1 MEVYWIRPMGIETLL
16 NILCWTPL
24 AKPIRAI
31 RLIKINRVARENY
44 DLKKIDRLINQIM
57 MQHGDLLS

>member
-1 MEVYWIRPMGIETLL
+1 MGIETLL

-31 RLIKINRVARENY
+31 RLIKINRVAREKY

>member
-1 MEVYWIRPMGIETLL
+1 MEVCCIEPMGIQTVL

-44 DLKKIDRLINQIM
+44 DRKKIDRLINKIM
-57 MQHGDLLS
+57 LQHGDLLS